1 MHFENLAPEQI
12 GTIAMPPRTEDTVE
26 PRAGDGRERGSPA
39 PMMARLRSPSPEPS
53 SAREISVKWS
63 RFCFAT
69 RNKSYY
75 AKLVRAFQTFKA
87 VGHTMFTLNS
97 EWAVG
102 CYYRLATACHINWVD
117 YNHKQILLQPE
128 RPGPLAPN
136 LGGDLRHLWCLKNK
150 TFCSSEGRF
159 DEIDTELRDSSRAD
173 NAEIEAAEAL
183 IELKCASLYMDAVE
197 CNTPRSC
204 YLEIGI
210 HPPYHCW
217 HEGWSDEDDGANGE
231 DDKRWPREEKRGK
244 QDLTQCKERQ
254 RQAYSSWELR

>member
-39 PMMARLRSPSPEPS
+39 AKFGEAPVSFSRAVVGTRDLRQVVAFLFRDKEQIVLRKAHWPQRTQQAIVS
-53 SAREISVKWS
+53 REQFQKFGSLS
-63 RFCFAT
+63 LECQMLL
-69 RNKSYY
+69 Y
-75 AKLVRAFQTFKA
+75 AVL
-87 VGHTMFTLNS
+87 S
-97 EWAVG
+97 
-102 CYYRLATACHINWVD
+102 CHINWVD

-231 DDKRWPREEKRGK
+231 DDKRWPEGREEGETGSDPM
-244 QDLTQCKERQ
+244 QGEATP
-254 RQAYSSWELR
+254 SI